1 MRKLTPSQF
10 LTVQSLVDNP
20 LISSVDIELTSNG
33 LSRIMIKSAVGADYN
48 EVDSALDDAISKE
61 FTDYEYMGTPARY
74 TCPIDKA
81 EKELYFINWE
91 GETLFYLI
99 MDLGLSN
106 KEGAEHNGQA
116 I

>member
-1 MRKLTPSQF
+1 MKEITKSQF
-10 LTVQSLVDNP
+10 AAIKNLWKCS
-20 LISSVDIELTSNG
+20 LISSITIDLGENG
-33 LSRIMIKSAVGADYN
+33 LSRVTIKSTANADWN
-48 EVDSALDDAISKE
+48 GVDAALDAALSKQ
-61 FTDYEYMGTPARY
+61 FPDYEYMGTPARY